1 MKFLKTF
8 TRGALILALLA
19 FSGCTHPPEAALTFG
34 GDIILARDGKA
45 VFDAIDPW
53 QNVGASI
60 ADQQKGADQ
69 SFFFANLE
77 SPISGK
83 NIEQEDGSTR
93 GYDLCADAAQLD
105 VLKQGKVNFV
115 NLANN
120 HQNDCG
126 TEALQSSS
134 KLLEAAGL
142 GSVGPEM
149 QPTYLQTK
157 AGKIGL
163 LSADDVTQA
172 VDDDKLLD
180 TIQKMRAKCD
190 ILIVSL
196 HWGNEYQSGI
206 SERQKELA
214 QTLANAGVDV
224 LWGTH
229 PHVLQP
235 VEWIKAESGAHKMLA
250 MFSLGNLL
258 SDQWMTRQTQET
270 ALITLTIQNKQIVG
284 FSVLPLQME
293 RSSRQLFLPGK
304 EQTQNI
310 KERLGLDKF
319 ITSWKN

>member
-8 TRGALILALLA
+8 SRGALILALLA
-19 FSGCTHPPEAALTFG
+19 FSGCTRAPKVTLTFG

-45 VFDAIDPW
+45 LFGPINPW
-53 QNVGASI
+53 QNVEASI
-60 ADQQKGADQ
+60 EDQQKGADQ
-69 SFFFANLE
+69 TFFFANLE
-77 SPISGK
+77 SPISEK
-83 NIEQEDGSTR
+83 RIEQVEGFTE

-126 TEALQSSS
+126 TEAFQSSS
-134 KLLEAAGL
+134 KLLEAAGVR
-142 GSVGPEM
+142 SVGPEM
-149 QPTYLQTK
+149 QATYLETG

-172 VDDDKLLD
+172 VDDDKLID
-180 TIQKMRAKCD
+180 TIQKMRSKCD

-235 VEWIKAESGAHKMLA
+235 VQWIKAESGAHKMLA

-270 ALITLTIQNKQIVG
+270 ALITLTIHNKQIVG
-284 FSVLPLQME
+284 FSVLPLQMD
-293 RSSRQLFLPGK
+293 RSSRQLVLPGK
-304 EQTQNI
+304 EQTQTI
-310 KERLGLDKF
+310 KDRLGLDKF
-319 ITSWKN
+319 TTSWKN

>member
-8 TRGALILALLA
+8 SRGALILALLA
-19 FSGCTHPPEAALTFG
+19 FSGCTHAPRVTLTFG

-45 VFDAIDPW
+45 IFDQVNPW

-60 ADQQKGADQ
+60 EDQHTGADQ

-77 SPISGK
+77 SPISEK
-83 NIEQEDGSTR
+83 SIEQEDGSAR
-93 GYDLCADAAQLD
+93 GYDLCADAGQLD

-126 TEALQSSS
+126 TQALKSSS
-134 KLLEAAGL
+134 KLLETAGVR
-142 GSVGPEM
+142 SVGPEM
-149 QPTYLQTK
+149 QPTYLETE

-163 LSADDVTQA
+163 VSADDVTQA
-172 VDDDKLLD
+172 VDDDKLID
-180 TIQKMRAKCD
+180 TIQDMRSKCD

-206 SERQKELA
+206 SQRQKELA

-235 VEWIKAESGAHKMLA
+235 VQWIKAESGAHKMLV

-284 FSVLPLQME
+284 FSVLPLQMD
-293 RSSRQLFLPGK
+293 RSSRQLALAEKG
-304 EQTQNI
+304 QTQTI
-310 KERLGLDKF
+310 LDCLGLAEF
-319 ITSWKN
+319 TTSWNN